1 MSGVLSVIIPAY
13 NEERF
18 IGTLLEKVLAV
29 DLSSRGITKE
39 IVVVNDCSTDRTA
52 EIVSGFDG
60 VILHTLPR
68 NSGKGAAVRAGL
80 ARATGDYLII
90 QDGDLE
96 YDPADYGPMIDAL
109 LADTRVAAVYG
120 SRYLKHPGRGTLV
133 NLFTGK
139 HRNQSLTA
147 YLGGQSL
154 SFIALAC
161 TGRYLTDTVT
171 ALKLFRRGVITPLTL
186 ETAGFELDHEISA
199 KVLAAGGAIKEVPI
213 RYFPRSRKEGKKI
226 GARDWFRALKTFTRY
241 RNG

>member
-1 MSGVLSVIIPAY
+1 VSVLSVIIPAY

-18 IGTLLEKVLAV
+18 IGALLEKVLAV

-39 IVVVNDCSTDRTA
+39 VVVVNDCSTDRTA
-52 EIVSGFDG
+52 EVVSGFDD

-80 ARATGDYLII
+80 ARATGDYVII

-96 YDPADYGPMIDAL
+96 YDPADYVPMIDAL
-109 LADTRVAAVYG
+109 LADPRVAAVYG
-120 SRYLKHPGRGTLV
+120 SRYLKHPGRGVLV
-133 NLFTGK
+133 NLLTGK
-139 HRNQSLTA
+139 HPKQSLTA
-147 YLGGQSL
+147 YVGGQSL

-171 ALKLFRRGVITPLTL
+171 ALKLFRRAVIVPLIL
-186 ETAGFELDHEISA
+186 ETTGFELDHEISA
-199 KVLAAGGAIKEVPI
+199 KVLARGGVIKEVPI
-213 RYFPRSRKEGKKI
+213 RYFPRSREEGKKI
-226 GARDWFRALKTFTRY
+226 GARDWVRALKTFRRY